1 MFLKL
6 FILLSCVCIW
16 LDALFSESD
25 HLFSSNESSDNKTM
39 EEDKSNA
46 TIRIETV
53 IRKSDPFLSPA
64 MIEFALMT
72 IDLLFTKNNN
82 FLEENE
88 SNLLNE
94 DKDGEEKGIPI
105 REEKNNENQI
115 AHIEKQN
122 KYTNYRFVFPIFF
135 VAACLVLI
143 GFTMYVLITDAQTQ
157 DFKVYIT
164 IQLILKIFIF
174 IISVAC
180 LLLIRSFLV
189 LTFHL
194 DVEAFVLIFSCFCN
208 IVYHMFYIF
217 AFFSDKWENSEKEE
231 YRDFV
236 NTCLYIS
243 LLENTLSIF
252 IASFQ
257 TYFILGMHTSSRKH
271 NSDAKVGHID
281 NSGDN
286 CIKELLGGSKENIVF
301 LLLILIC
308 K

>member
-1 MFLKL
+1 
-6 FILLSCVCIW
+6 
-16 LDALFSESD
+16 
-25 HLFSSNESSDNKTM
+25 
-39 EEDKSNA
+39 
-46 TIRIETV
+46 
-53 IRKSDPFLSPA
+53 
-64 MIEFALMT
+64 
-72 IDLLFTKNNN
+72 
-82 FLEENE
+82 
-88 SNLLNE
+88 
-94 DKDGEEKGIPI
+94 
-105 REEKNNENQI
+105 
-115 AHIEKQN
+115 
-122 KYTNYRFVFPIFF
+122 
-135 VAACLVLI
+135 
-143 GFTMYVLITDAQTQ
+143 MYVLITDAQTQ

-257 TYFILGMHTSSRKH
+257 TYFILDMHTSSRKH

-281 NSGDN
+281 NSEDN
-286 CIKELLGGSKENIVF
+286 CIKELLGGSKETLFTVCVSIW
-301 LLLILIC
+301 L
-308 K
+308 